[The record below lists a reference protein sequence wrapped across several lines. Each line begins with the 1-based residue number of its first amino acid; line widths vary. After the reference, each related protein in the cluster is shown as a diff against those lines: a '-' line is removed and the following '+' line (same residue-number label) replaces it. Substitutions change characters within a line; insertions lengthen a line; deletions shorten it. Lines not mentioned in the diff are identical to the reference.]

1 MSFEVSRGQIIGVAG
16 VAGNGQSELMRALAG
31 LQLSEGQSTSAGVVS
46 SATNSCAK
54 PRSCPPTGSTEGLAG
69 GLTVRENA
77 SMSALEKFGSFGIVR
92 RTREVEQVTDTF
104 KSLAVK
110 AASIEAQV
118 TSLSGGNQ
126 QKVVLSRALLAEPS
140 LIVAD
145 EPTQGVDVGA
155 RAEIYRI
162 LREITEFRHADRRQF
177 LRCGGARGAMRQGHR
192 ALEGASG

>member
-1 MSFEVSRGQIIGVAG
+1 LA
-16 VAGNGQSELMRALAG
+16 AG
-31 LQLSEGQSTSAGVVS
+31 LTI
-46 SATNSCAK
+46 
-54 PRSCPPTGSTEGLAG
+54 
-69 GLTVRENA
+69 RENA
-77 SMSALEKFGSFGIVR
+77 SMAALEKFGSFGIVSR
-92 RTREVEQVTDTF
+92 KKEVEQVTNTF

-110 AASIEAQV
+110 ATSIEAEV

-162 LREITEFRHADRRQF
+162 LREISNSGTPVVVNSSDPSE
-177 LRCGGARGAMRQGHR
+177 
-192 ALEGASG
+192 LEGLCDKVIVLSRGRVVETLSGANVVEAGIVSAAVSAQHLAD

>member
-1 MSFEVSRGQIIGVAG
+1 
-16 VAGNGQSELMRALAG
+16 
-31 LQLSEGQSTSAGVVS
+31 
-46 SATNSCAK
+46 
-54 PRSCPPTGSTEGLAG
+54 
-69 GLTVRENA
+69 
-77 SMSALEKFGSFGIVR
+77 MSALEKFGSFGIVSR
-92 RTREVEQVTDTF
+92 KTEVAQVTDTF

-126 QKVVLSRALLAEPS
+126 QKVVMSRALLAEPG

-162 LREITEFRHADRRQF
+162 LREITEFGHAGRRQF
-177 LRCGGARGAMRQGHR
+177 LGRGGT
-192 ALEGASG
+192 